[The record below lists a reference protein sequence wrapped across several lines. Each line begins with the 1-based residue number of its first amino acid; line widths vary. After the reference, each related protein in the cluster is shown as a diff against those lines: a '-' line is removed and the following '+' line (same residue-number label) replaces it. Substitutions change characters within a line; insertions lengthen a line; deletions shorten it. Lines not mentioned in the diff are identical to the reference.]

1 MEKCKLCLQEKQLIA
16 KSHIIPDFM
25 YEELYDDNHK
35 IRVVPASEFGK
46 VKPRIKM
53 PSSGEYEGGLLCSDC
68 DNKLLGGYEN
78 YARKAIY
85 GGALRDSECPECDN
99 FKSQDGV
106 KFTLCK
112 KINYHK
118 FKIFLLSVLWR
129 ASISKRAL
137 FDQINLGPHEE
148 VLRKMIYEGNPGK
161 VDDYPLYFMT
171 YVNDKDVSTDIIGH
185 PKQIRIKSGHRA
197 YTFLIGGIFYMYM
210 VNSSD
215 HTLPDYIIKSTIRPS
230 DEMTI
235 YHIPKGKGWEIM
247 LSYFGL
253 IKANI

>member
-1 MEKCKLCLQEKQLIA
+1 MLTLCAILTLRTTGSANLKLRNIIQTFLSNFCTMEKCKLCLQEKQLIA

-106 KFTLCK
+106 KFTLQENK
-112 KINYHK
+112 
-118 FKIFLLSVLWR
+118 LS
-129 ASISKRAL
+129 
-137 FDQINLGPHEE
+137 
-148 VLRKMIYEGNPGK
+148 
-161 VDDYPLYFMT
+161 
-171 YVNDKDVSTDIIGH
+171 
-185 PKQIRIKSGHRA
+185 
-197 YTFLIGGIFYMYM
+197 
-210 VNSSD
+210 
-215 HTLPDYIIKSTIRPS
+215 
-230 DEMTI
+230 
-235 YHIPKGKGWEIM
+235 
-247 LSYFGL
+247 
-253 IKANI
+253 